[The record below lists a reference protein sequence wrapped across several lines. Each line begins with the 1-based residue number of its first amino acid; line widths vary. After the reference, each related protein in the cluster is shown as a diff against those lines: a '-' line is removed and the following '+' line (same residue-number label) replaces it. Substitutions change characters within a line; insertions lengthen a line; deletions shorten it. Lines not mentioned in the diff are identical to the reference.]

1 MNNCPRLHHGASFGA
16 WLTGMDSIELI
27 RNFLHERMDVDPAK
41 IGKDTVL
48 AELGVDS
55 LMGAELLFEA
65 EDRMDIEIS
74 SDEPAPVTVADLQA
88 IIERSRLAKHA
99 SAR

>member
-1 MNNCPRLHHGASFGA
+1 
-16 WLTGMDSIELI
+16 MDSIELI

-41 IGKDTVL
+41 IDRNTAL

-65 EDRMDIEIS
+65 EDRLGIEIS
-74 SDEPAPVTVADLQA
+74 GDEPTPVTVADLQT
-88 IIERSRLAKHA
+88 IIERSRSAKHA
-99 SAR
+99 SAQ

>member
-1 MNNCPRLHHGASFGA
+1 
-16 WLTGMDSIELI
+16 MDSIELI
-27 RNFLHERMDVDPAK
+27 RDFLHERMDVDPATVD
-41 IGKDTVL
+41 KDTVL

-65 EDRMDIEIS
+65 EDRLDIEIS
-74 SDEPAPVTVADLQA
+74 DDESAPVTVADLQA

-99 SAR
+99 GAR